1 MSYLHAE
8 FASIPKIPTPIRFG
22 LISMILLVA
31 TVASLVKTK
40 SDPSAKAHAG
50 RITGSHDDEKGDS

>member
-1 MSYLHAE
+1 MTYLHEE
-8 FASIPKIPTPIRFG
+8 FASIPKIPTS
-22 LISMILLVA
+22 ISLGVIGTILVIA

-50 RITGSHDDEKGDS
+50 RITGSHEDEERNS